1 MLYLPTMSK
10 VRVLSSLVL
19 VLSLMACKP
28 NNSKDDIVSLTNYLH
43 DIKPFA
49 NDSLVN
55 VVIEIAA
62 GTNQKWE
69 LNKENGKIEWEKIST
84 DSFRIV
90 NYLPYPANYGFV
102 PQTLLATDKGGDGD
116 PVDVFVIGETMPRN
130 TVCKVRIVGIIYMLD
145 NNAADAKLLGVT
157 ANDKTF
163 GNVRSLS
170 DLTQHYNG
178 VVDILKIWLSNYKG
192 ANKITVDSMANEVS
206 AISYLKKAHN
216 EYVSNKN

>member
-19 VLSLMACKP
+19 VLCLMACKP
-28 NNSKDDIVSLTNYLH
+28 NNSNDDIVSSTNYLH

-49 NDSLVN
+49 KDSLVN

-69 LNKENGKIEWEKIST
+69 LNKDNGKIEWEKIST
-84 DSFRIV
+84 DSFRVV

-102 PQTLLATDKGGDGD
+102 PQTLLATDKEGDGD

-157 ANDKTF
+157 ADDKTF

-192 ANKITVDSMANEVS
+192 ANKITVDSMANELS
-206 AISYLKKAHN
+206 AIYYLKNAHN

>member
-1 MLYLPTMSK
+1 MSK

-19 VLSLMACKP
+19 VLCLMACKP
-28 NNSKDDIVSLTNYLH
+28 NNSNDDIVSSTNYLH

-49 NDSLVN
+49 KDSLVN

-69 LNKENGKIEWEKIST
+69 LNKDNGKIEWEKIST
-84 DSFRIV
+84 DSFRVV

-102 PQTLLATDKGGDGD
+102 PQTLLATDKEGDGD

-157 ANDKTF
+157 ADDKTF

-192 ANKITVDSMANEVS
+192 ANKITVDSMANELS
-206 AISYLKKAHN
+206 AIYYLKNAHN